1 MLKEL
6 IRKVAA
12 LLLSSIKGRDEVEEH
27 ARAYLAA
34 ARLPI
39 SETGSSKRSG
49 TQSRASMPSHLPSN
63 LSSGQISFRS
73 VQSEPVNSRRLVTVL
88 VIYVYTLSGSHP
100 MALTQPWCDC
110 FEWYIQYIFVYFN
123 SSSVAQSVNLTET
136 ITFPGEK
143 RSSRTSNRSGRY
155 VYMSQCFALTLA

>member
-1 MLKEL
+1 M
-6 IRKVAA
+6 AA
-12 LLLSSIKGRDEVEEH
+12 LLLSSIKGREEVEEH

-34 ARLPI
+34 ARLPF
-39 SETGSSKRSG
+39 SETGSSMRSG

-88 VIYVYTLSGSHP
+88 VIYVRYLVHTQWHLGTLNVI
-100 MALTQPWCDC
+100 ALDGICSMPFCV
-110 FEWYIQYIFVYFN
+110 FFH

-143 RSSRTSNRSGRY
+143 RSSRASGRY